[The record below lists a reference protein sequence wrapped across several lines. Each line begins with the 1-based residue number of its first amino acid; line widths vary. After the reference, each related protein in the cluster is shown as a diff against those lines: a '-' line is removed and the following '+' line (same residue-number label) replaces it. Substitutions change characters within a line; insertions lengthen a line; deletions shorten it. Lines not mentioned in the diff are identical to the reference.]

1 MELDAEEEDYEPLFR
16 PEKIQADREKKKEKE
31 QRAEENPLSQQTEK
45 EDTAALAR
53 SQEEI
58 EALRQRLQE
67 LLALREFV
75 YQCQR
80 EDESVP
86 AKKLE
91 QMKAAVYDRKLVIIG
106 GHINWLNK
114 LRLQFPNWTYIPT
127 EDYRVVDGKMLE
139 QKERAYFYTNHM
151 SHITYHKF
159 IAVVREQK
167 IPFGY
172 LRSINLEKMVQQIYE
187 EFENDK

>member
-1 MELDAEEEDYEPLFR
+1 MICLEG
-16 PEKIQADREKKKEKE
+16 IKKEFKKE
-31 QRAEENPLSQQTEK
+31 RGRKDSILRTGTLNYCISQCK
-45 EDTAALAR
+45 
-53 SQEEI
+53 S
-58 EALRQRLQE
+58 
-67 LLALREFV
+67 
-75 YQCQR
+75 
-80 EDESVP
+80 
-86 AKKLE
+86 
-91 QMKAAVYDRKLVIIG
+91 AVKYPGG

-159 IAVVREQK
+159 IAVVRERK

>member
-86 AKKLE
+86 AKSWSK
-91 QMKAAVYDRKLVIIG
+91 
-106 GHINWLNK
+106 
-114 LRLQFPNWTYIPT
+114 
-127 EDYRVVDGKMLE
+127 
-139 QKERAYFYTNHM
+139 
-151 SHITYHKF
+151 
-159 IAVVREQK
+159 
-167 IPFGY
+167 
-172 LRSINLEKMVQQIYE
+172 
-187 EFENDK
+187 